1 MRRRLALAAVL
12 LLAALALWWAWP
24 RQQGP
29 VATSAPGLAATAP
42 SPWAAPPGQA
52 PPPPGLPIRVVAPL
66 APPDAQ
72 PATFEGRVVSAATRA
87 PIAGADLSFSRGGA
101 AATVRTGRDGSFAFA
116 PPTEGRWLLATV
128 SARGFFPFAPEWG
141 HSPVQLEARAGQ
153 HVRGL
158 EIHLAP
164 ATELT
169 GEVVDEE
176 GHPVPGAAVRL
187 LGTADEAA
195 LLTVAD
201 RFTAGPDGR
210 FAFAAPPGSVLEA
223 THPGFL
229 PGRAEVGTLERVA
242 RRVVITLGA
251 RHQPLGEGGPI
262 GGVVVITGG
271 APLEGALV
279 SATREGS
286 GGGGWL
292 VAQALSGADGAFT
305 LRDVPA
311 GKYRVTARAEGR
323 APASARPVEPG
334 ERGLRLELSTGGR
347 LRGCVRDAAS
357 GAPVAPF
364 TVLVFARQG
373 PLRRVA
379 QRSLSVVAPG
389 GCYALDDLAPGPIAV
404 IFSAPGYAPSE
415 EARVEL
421 PAPQGEAPGAEEV
434 VDGRLEPGGRVF
446 GRVVDATTGA
456 PLAGALLSVEGLL
469 TSAASTFPVL
479 AEAETDLDGRFTLT
493 GLPRRSSVHVAAA
506 GHHARILG
514 GVEAEPGAARGPL
527 EVALHA
533 VEPGE
538 TPRTELAGL
547 GLQLATDG
555 PALVVTGVLAGGG
568 AAEVGLARGD
578 QILAVEGRRV
588 DELGFSGTV
597 DAIRGPEGTV
607 VRLTVQRDGV
617 VRELVVPRRL
627 VSG

>member
-72 PATFEGRVVSAATRA
+72 PATFEGRVVSSATGQPVPGADLTFSRAGAAASTR
-87 PIAGADLSFSRGGA
+87 AGADG
-101 AATVRTGRDGSFAFA
+101 TFAFA
-116 PPTEGRWLLATV
+116 PPSLGRWLLATV

-169 GEVVDEE
+169 GEVVDPD
-176 GHPVPGAAVRL
+176 GKPVAGAAVRL

-201 RFTAGPDGR
+201 RFTSGPDGR
-210 FAFAAPPGSVLEA
+210 FTFAAPEGTVLEA
-223 THPGFL
+223 TKEGFL
-229 PGRAEVGTLERVA
+229 PGRTELGTLERVA
-242 RRVVITLGA
+242 RKVVIELGA
-251 RHQPLGEGGPI
+251 RHDAIGEAAPI
-262 GGVVVITGG
+262 GGLVVKVGG
-271 APLEGALV
+271 DPVEGALV
-279 SATREGS
+279 SATREAFGS
-286 GGGGWL
+286 NGWL
-292 VAQALSGADGAFT
+292 AAQALSGPDGTFT
-305 LRDVPA
+305 LRDVPP
-311 GKYRVTARAEGR
+311 GRYRVTARAEGR
-323 APASARPVEPG
+323 APASVRRVAPG
-334 ERGLRLELSTGGR
+334 ERSLRLELTAGGR
-347 LRGCVRDAAS
+347 LRGCVRDAAT

-364 TVLVFARQG
+364 TVMVFARQS

-379 QRSLSVVAPG
+379 QRSLSVVEPG
-389 GCYALDDLAPGPIAV
+389 GCYALDDLSPGPAAV
-404 IFSAPGYAPSE
+404 IFSAPGYAPSD
-415 EARVEL
+415 EARVEI
-421 PAPQGEAPGAEEV
+421 PAPSGDAAGAEAV
-434 VDGRLEPGGRVF
+434 ADGRLEAGGRLT
-446 GRVVDATTGA
+446 GRVVDLATTA
-456 PLAGALLSVEGLL
+456 PLAGALLSVEGSL

-479 AEAETDLDGRFTLT
+479 SQAETGPDGTFTLS
-493 GLPRRSSVHVAAA
+493 GLPRRSSVNVAAA

-514 GVEAEPGAARGPL
+514 GVETAPGETRGPL
-527 EVALHA
+527 EVALRA

-538 TPRTELAGL
+538 TPRTELAGI
-547 GLQLATDG
+547 GLQLTPEGA
-555 PALVVTGVLAGGG
+555 ALLVSMVVPGGG
-568 AAEVGLARGD
+568 AAEAGIVRGD
-578 QILAVEGRRV
+578 LILAVEGRSV
-588 DELGFSGTV
+588 DDLGFIGAI

-607 VRLTVQRDGV
+607 VRLTVQRDGQAREV
-617 VRELVVPRRL
+617 VAARRI
-627 VSG
+627 VRG